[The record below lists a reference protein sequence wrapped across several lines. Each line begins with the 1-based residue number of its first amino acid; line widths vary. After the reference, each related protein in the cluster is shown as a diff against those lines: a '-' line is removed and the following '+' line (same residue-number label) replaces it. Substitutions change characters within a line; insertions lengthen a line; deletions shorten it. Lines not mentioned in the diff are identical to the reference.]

1 MKQFDIY
8 KNYGVLT
15 AEKRAVYTVGGPS
28 STAKCY
34 DKLTVEAPA
43 GWDVWESESGEL
55 CATTPDGIDYPVRK
69 ILCGNDRP
77 TFAYWTPSSGDI
89 FTTLH
94 IWSVVEH

>member
-43 GWDVWESESGEL
+43 GWEVWESESVEL
-55 CATTPDGIDYPVRK
+55 CATAPDGTDYTVRE
-69 ILCGNDRP
+69 ILCGDEHP
-77 TFAYWTPSSGDI
+77 SFSYWTPETGDR
-89 FTTLH
+89 FSALRVV
-94 IWSVVEH
+94 SVEEH